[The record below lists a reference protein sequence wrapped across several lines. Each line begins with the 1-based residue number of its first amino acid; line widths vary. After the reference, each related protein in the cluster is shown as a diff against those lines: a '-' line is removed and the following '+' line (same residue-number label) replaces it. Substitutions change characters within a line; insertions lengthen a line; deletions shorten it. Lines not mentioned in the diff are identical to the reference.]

1 MGLKNIVLTLGIG
14 MVCIGTS
21 LLFVNGQK
29 SSELSD
35 AEIKKRAEM
44 LGMIEPNKD
53 AILTSE
59 LENLK
64 NNEGDAEDTE
74 NIEKKEMNGQQ
85 EDLQDNNNQKT
96 ENNQEIENKD
106 KEKEIEKNSNK
117 NTSKKEKESAEN
129 ADKNTSIKKDAE
141 SEKTSNKTNKA
152 SSNKISNG
160 KTSSNKTSND
170 KGLDNNILNEETS
183 KKENTKK
190 ANNSKKNKKNVK
202 KEDTNKND
210 EKQQEIEDKNTTIVK
225 INSGMTAGE
234 ICRKLQEE
242 GLIEDAEDFRQYLV
256 DKNIQRKL
264 QAGTFEIINGADYDE
279 ILGSIYKG

>member
-74 NIEKKEMNGQQ
+74 NIEKKEMNGQ

-96 ENNQEIENKD
+96 ENKD

-117 NTSKKEKESAEN
+117 NTSKKENEDAEN

-202 KEDTNKND
+202 KEDTNKKD

-279 ILGSIYKG
+279 ILGSIYRG